1 MRKWRFL
8 LSACLMMTFCFKTSF
23 AETTTSESETKKNQ
37 VYNELSDKNE
47 ASDELYNSSNV
58 STRLSFNPPAVGQV
72 GAWVTVGASTTDAEA
87 KQFILNNYIPNYLGE
102 NVTYNGKLG
111 GSVGDTLKLTLGA
124 SSMINLNYYSFN
136 NPTYV
141 PYVSWYGKLAVS
153 NLSAKSSSSAVSV
166 SVSQASNG
174 NYEVTM
180 TRKLAEKNE
189 NYEITLSYD
198 YTLEYY
204 VSMYISP
211 PLGSGWSAWTAAN
224 TETIQSKS
232 TTLNVSAEPTSD
244 SLTAE
249 SVSQTVNLGT
259 DSNTIDYRSFVTNVK
274 SGSTTL
280 SKNEYT
286 VDIVDTSFDF
296 NQIGDLTVALRVT
309 SNNDSSNTAEVSV
322 PVKVVWGD
330 TIVAKHRNFQSTI
343 SAVSL
348 LDINSRPRLVASR
361 GEGFSSLSSPPIPIL
376 KIFDNNLMNPIETLT
391 YTGNST
397 MNVMMDQ
404 WNDVFS
410 SINTS
415 IEYGNVISFSVYKW
429 GESENYNGE
438 NTWVSRDNQLVR
450 ETEGFDEAYYELS
463 KGGLVLLH
471 INQLSTNSIEVPMN
485 SSKEYLDEHVEE
497 LINMNGHEGI
507 KVIGFS
513 EYPDTSRVGEQKGK
527 VLVEEE
533 LTSGGAAQYEY
544 DVKINVLKGLSAE
557 TVNQTMNLGTSIDSI
572 NINSFVKDVKFGD
585 EFLTEDEYN
594 VELVNNT
601 LHTNEVGEQN
611 STVRITYQDEEAS
624 IELDVPV
631 TIEWGN
637 ALRIKSRNHQTI
649 TGLALVETDSQYE
662 VVATRG
668 TTEDNSFDDIH
679 TLLPGNYLTISV
691 YNNPKDLAND
701 IPSSSFTF
709 QGRDTISS
717 IYQTVGRLD
726 VEPGDLVKI
735 WKVEVLDWPRQISL
749 YTNNIESQPYVD

>member
-1 MRKWRFL
+1 MRKLRFL

-87 KQFILNNYIPNYLGE
+87 KQFILNNYVPKYLGE

-232 TTLNVSAEPTSD
+232 TILNVPAEPTSD

-259 DSNTIDYRSFVTNVK
+259 DSNTIDYQSFVTNVK

-309 SNNDSSNTAEVSV
+309 SINDSSNTAEVSV

-330 TIVAKHRNFQSTI
+330 TIVAKDKNLTKIVSSVSILSNGSKPFLIANKGDGLST
-343 SAVSL
+343 AGMT
-348 LDINSRPRLVASR
+348 SRPT
-361 GEGFSSLSSPPIPIL
+361 L
-376 KIFDNNLMNPIETLT
+376 KIFGDNLMEPSETLV
-391 YTGNST
+391 GNATLSVSGT
-397 MNVMMDQ
+397 MDK

-410 SINTS
+410 SVNKN
-415 IEYGNVISFSVYKW
+415 IEYGNIISFTVDKY
-429 GESENYNGE
+429 GLAENYNGE

-450 ETEGFDEAYYELS
+450 ETEGFDEAFYELS

-485 SSKEYLDEHVEE
+485 SSKEYLDKHVEE

-507 KVIGFS
+507 KVIEFS
-513 EYPDTSRVGEQKGK
+513 EYPDTSIVGEQKGK

-533 LTSGGAAQYEY
+533 LTTGGAAQYEY
-544 DVKINVLKGLSAE
+544 DVKINVLKELSAE
-557 TVNQTMNLGTSIDSI
+557 TVNQTVSLGTSIDSI

-637 ALRIKSRNHQTI
+637 ALRIKSRNYQTI
-649 TGLALVETDSQYE
+649 TGVALVETDSQYE

-668 TTEDNSFDDIH
+668 TTEDNRFDDIH
-679 TLLPGNYLTISV
+679 ANLPGDYLTMSV
-691 YNNPKDLAND
+691 YKNPKDLAND
-701 IPSSSFTF
+701 IPTSSFTF
-709 QGRDTISS
+709 QGRDAISS
-717 IYQTVGRLD
+717 IYQTVGRLE
-726 VEPGDLVKI
+726 VELGDLVKI
-735 WKVEVLDWPRQISL
+735 WQVEVLDYPRQISL